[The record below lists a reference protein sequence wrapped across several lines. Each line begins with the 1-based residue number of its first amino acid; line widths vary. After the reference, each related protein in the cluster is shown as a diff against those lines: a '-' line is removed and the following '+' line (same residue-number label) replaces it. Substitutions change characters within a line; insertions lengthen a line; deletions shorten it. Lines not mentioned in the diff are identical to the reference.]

1 MRHHIC
7 FIILTS
13 LSSLINYHII
23 ISLSISSFIVLHHCC
38 ESKCIDD
45 HLLSFIIV
53 YYRSYVR
60 IQKQLKAKY
69 PPTTLSS
76 IVARSSSNVDVPVLE
91 NDPSSSSISKALLN
105 AVTSLNASV
114 SSLSSTL
121 IHRFTSLEETISRS
135 SAAAVINNPLS
146 SATAL
151 SAYIPDHDED
161 DEDDDDDD
169 DEEEDNTSSLVR
181 TASDET
187 TEKFLK
193 EITKKSPNKEK
204 KGILF
209 IIRRSCTSSSV
220 IDHASSI
227 VFFACKYIII
237 DGYAFIFVILS
248 SSACTFCSVHI

>member
-1 MRHHIC
+1 
-7 FIILTS
+7 
-13 LSSLINYHII
+13 
-23 ISLSISSFIVLHHCC
+23 
-38 ESKCIDD
+38 
-45 HLLSFIIV
+45 
-53 YYRSYVR
+53 
-60 IQKQLKAKY
+60 
-69 PPTTLSS
+69 
-76 IVARSSSNVDVPVLE
+76 
-91 NDPSSSSISKALLN
+91 
-105 AVTSLNASV
+105 VTSLNASV

-169 DEEEDNTSSLVR
+169 DEEEDNTSNIVR

-193 EITKKSPNKEK
+193 EITKQSPIKEK

-209 IIRRSCTSSSV
+209 IITRNCTSSSI
-220 IDHASSI
+220 IDHHRSSFLHANI
-227 VFFACKYIII
+227 FIYSSFYLLMHALFVLYLYSRSII
-237 DGYAFIFVILS
+237 
-248 SSACTFCSVHI
+248 